1 MAALKYWV
9 WLTTLPGLGERAK
22 LQLLAHFGSPEE
34 IYFAPEGELLLA
46 EGITKLQAALLAD
59 KSLDR
64 AEKVLE
70 DCARDGQ
77 FLLTMD
83 DAGYPARLRNIYDP
97 PLLLYGKGSLPL
109 FDDEVAVTV
118 VGTRDC
124 TPYGVRAASQLGYE
138 LARQGALL
146 VSGMAKGID
155 GEALKGALRAGGFTA
170 AVLGGGADVVY
181 PAANRR
187 LYEDIAATGVILS
200 EYPPGTEPRG
210 DHFPVRNRLLS
221 ALSLATVVVEAPEK
235 SGALITAATALEQGR
250 EVFAVPGPFDAPKS
264 RGCNTL
270 IRECVC
276 FFFDAW
282 DVLSF
287 YESRFPHKLRS
298 LRATI
303 PPLPKGLFAPKL
315 ENSAEE
321 LERLV
326 YEKAHRLY
334 GDELPK
340 IVQDRI
346 DLELPGIIQRFREE
360 CPDVDVD
367 IRMADHVDVPYEL
380 LAQGK
385 MDAILVSPQDEGQYE
400 WVHLA
405 DDPMFAVLPKDFD
418 TQGMTAFP
426 LAAFEARDFI
436 MPSQGFDKDIMRIFN
451 RIGVKPHILPTW
463 VDDPTVISMVSHGL
477 GVSMMTE
484 LTVRGR
490 TDGVKLLP
498 VEPASSRELGLAVR
512 LFYASSDFFCH
523 FIDCTKRVVAE
534 MQP

>member
-1 MAALKYWV
+1 MESKKLEALLMAVDLGSFTKAAEVLGYTQSG
-9 WLTTLPGLGERAK
+9 LTHMMNSLEKEVGFTLLERGRSGVRLTEEGER
-22 LQLLAHFGSPEE
+22 
-34 IYFAPEGELLLA
+34 IAPAVREF
-46 EGITKLQAALLAD
+46 LQAN
-59 KSLDR
+59 
-64 AEKVLE
+64 
-70 DCARDGQ
+70 
-77 FLLTMD
+77 
-83 DAGYPARLRNIYDP
+83 ARLDSVIEQVSSSRTEIIRVSAY
-97 PLLLYGKGSLPL
+97 
-109 FDDEVAVTV
+109 
-118 VGTRDC
+118 
-124 TPYGVRAASQLGYE
+124 AS
-138 LARQGALL
+138 
-146 VSGMAKGID
+146 
-155 GEALKGALRAGGFTA
+155 
-170 AVLGGGADVVY
+170 
-181 PAANRR
+181 
-187 LYEDIAATGVILS
+187 IAM
-200 EYPPGTEPRG
+200 
-210 DHFPVRNRLLS
+210 H
-221 ALSLATVVVEAPEK
+221 
-235 SGALITAATALEQGR
+235 
-250 EVFAVPGPFDAPKS
+250 
-264 RGCNTL
+264 
-270 IRECVC
+270 
-276 FFFDAW
+276 W
-282 DVLSF
+282 
-287 YESRFPHKLRS
+287 
-298 LRATI
+298 
-303 PPLPKGLFAPKL
+303 
-315 ENSAEE
+315 
-321 LERLV
+321 
-326 YEKAHRLY
+326 
-334 GDELPK
+334 
-340 IVQDRI
+340 
-346 DLELPGIIQRFREE
+346 LPGIIQRFREE

-512 LFYASSDFFCH
+512 SLDAASDGLRH

>member
-1 MAALKYWV
+1 MESKKLEALLMAVDLGSFTKAAEVLGYTQSG
-9 WLTTLPGLGERAK
+9 LTHMMNSLEKEVGFTLLERGRSGVRLTEEGER
-22 LQLLAHFGSPEE
+22 
-34 IYFAPEGELLLA
+34 IAPAVREF
-46 EGITKLQAALLAD
+46 LQAN
-59 KSLDR
+59 
-64 AEKVLE
+64 
-70 DCARDGQ
+70 
-77 FLLTMD
+77 
-83 DAGYPARLRNIYDP
+83 ARLDSVI
-97 PLLLYGKGSLPL
+97 
-109 FDDEVAVTV
+109 EQVASSRTETIRVSA
-118 VGTRDC
+118 
-124 TPYGVRAASQLGYE
+124 YAS
-138 LARQGALL
+138 
-146 VSGMAKGID
+146 
-155 GEALKGALRAGGFTA
+155 
-170 AVLGGGADVVY
+170 
-181 PAANRR
+181 
-187 LYEDIAATGVILS
+187 IAM
-200 EYPPGTEPRG
+200 
-210 DHFPVRNRLLS
+210 H
-221 ALSLATVVVEAPEK
+221 
-235 SGALITAATALEQGR
+235 
-250 EVFAVPGPFDAPKS
+250 
-264 RGCNTL
+264 
-270 IRECVC
+270 
-276 FFFDAW
+276 W
-282 DVLSF
+282 
-287 YESRFPHKLRS
+287 
-298 LRATI
+298 
-303 PPLPKGLFAPKL
+303 
-315 ENSAEE
+315 
-321 LERLV
+321 
-326 YEKAHRLY
+326 
-334 GDELPK
+334 
-340 IVQDRI
+340 
-346 DLELPGIIQRFREE
+346 LPGIIQRFREE

-512 LFYASSDFFCH
+512 SLDAASDGLRH

>member
-1 MAALKYWV
+1 MESKKLEALLMAVDLGSFTKAAEVLGYTQSG
-9 WLTTLPGLGERAK
+9 LTHMMNSLEKEVGFTLLERGRSGVRLTEEGER
-22 LQLLAHFGSPEE
+22 
-34 IYFAPEGELLLA
+34 IAPAVREF
-46 EGITKLQAALLAD
+46 LQAN
-59 KSLDR
+59 
-64 AEKVLE
+64 
-70 DCARDGQ
+70 
-77 FLLTMD
+77 
-83 DAGYPARLRNIYDP
+83 ARLDSGI
-97 PLLLYGKGSLPL
+97 
-109 FDDEVAVTV
+109 EQVASSRTEIIRVSA
-118 VGTRDC
+118 
-124 TPYGVRAASQLGYE
+124 YAS
-138 LARQGALL
+138 
-146 VSGMAKGID
+146 
-155 GEALKGALRAGGFTA
+155 
-170 AVLGGGADVVY
+170 
-181 PAANRR
+181 
-187 LYEDIAATGVILS
+187 IAM
-200 EYPPGTEPRG
+200 
-210 DHFPVRNRLLS
+210 H
-221 ALSLATVVVEAPEK
+221 
-235 SGALITAATALEQGR
+235 
-250 EVFAVPGPFDAPKS
+250 
-264 RGCNTL
+264 
-270 IRECVC
+270 
-276 FFFDAW
+276 W
-282 DVLSF
+282 
-287 YESRFPHKLRS
+287 
-298 LRATI
+298 
-303 PPLPKGLFAPKL
+303 
-315 ENSAEE
+315 
-321 LERLV
+321 
-326 YEKAHRLY
+326 
-334 GDELPK
+334 
-340 IVQDRI
+340 
-346 DLELPGIIQRFREE
+346 LPGIIQRFREE

-512 LFYASSDFFCH
+512 SLDAASDGLRH